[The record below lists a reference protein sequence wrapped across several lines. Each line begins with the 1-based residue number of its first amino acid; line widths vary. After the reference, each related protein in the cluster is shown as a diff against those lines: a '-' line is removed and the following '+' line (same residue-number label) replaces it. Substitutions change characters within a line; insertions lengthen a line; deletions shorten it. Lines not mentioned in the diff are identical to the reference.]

1 MGRSSGTAARRR
13 TGGRVDAVFE
23 RHGIDSRATDTGT
36 QQERQAFEADL
47 QRRVH
52 LENTILSPKALA
64 LERQMRGA
72 A

>member
-1 MGRSSGTAARRR
+1 M
-13 TGGRVDAVFE
+13 FE